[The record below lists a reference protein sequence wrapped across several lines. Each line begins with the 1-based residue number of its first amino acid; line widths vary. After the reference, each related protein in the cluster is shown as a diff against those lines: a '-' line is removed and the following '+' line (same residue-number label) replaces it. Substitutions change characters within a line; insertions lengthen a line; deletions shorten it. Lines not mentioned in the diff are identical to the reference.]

1 MEDFIE
7 FLINNGLQ
15 LLYLLLTTFVSYL
28 TIKIKGLYNKYVTD
42 EMKKSITEICVNAC
56 EQIYDG
62 NDSEEKY
69 NLAFN
74 NIKSMLKSKNIKMD
88 DLEIKLMIESFCHN
102 FRKENTDDKKDNSTS
117 DV

>member
-1 MEDFIE
+1 MEEIIE

-28 TIKIKGLYNKYVTD
+28 TIKIKNLYNKYVTD

-56 EQIYDG
+56 EQLYTG

-74 NIKSMLKSKNIKMD
+74 NIKTMLKNKKIKMD
-88 DLEIKLMIESFCHN
+88 DTEIKLMIESFCHN
-102 FRKENTDDKKDNSTS
+102 FRKDDKNEE
-117 DV
+117 

>member
-1 MEDFIE
+1 MEEFIN

-15 LLYLLLTTFVSYL
+15 LVYLLLTTLVSYL

-42 EMKKSITEICVNAC
+42 EMKKSVTEICVKAC

-74 NIKSMLKSKNIKMD
+74 NIKTLLQSKNIKMD
-88 DLEIKLMIESFCHN
+88 DLEIKMMIESFCSN
-102 FRKENTDDKKDNSTS
+102 FGKDDKNAK
-117 DV
+117 